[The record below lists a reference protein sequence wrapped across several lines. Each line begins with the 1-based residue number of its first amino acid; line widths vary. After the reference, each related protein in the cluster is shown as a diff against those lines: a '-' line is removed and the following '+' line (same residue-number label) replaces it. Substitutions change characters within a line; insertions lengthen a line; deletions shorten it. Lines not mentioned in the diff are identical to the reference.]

1 MRRNLDMAIR
11 CKMTL
16 QNVFANAYGGA
27 NAIFHCRY
35 DPKLIEEDVGF

>member
-1 MRRNLDMAIR
+1 MAIR